1 MNLTSIC
8 RYDRKAKIDYEK
20 ETVTLHLDQSTMML
34 VNVAKIMNYASV
46 TSVDLNI

>member
-20 ETVTLHLDQSTMML
+20 ETVTLHLDLKSIDDD
-34 VNVAKIMNYASV
+34 VS
-46 TSVDLNI
+46 